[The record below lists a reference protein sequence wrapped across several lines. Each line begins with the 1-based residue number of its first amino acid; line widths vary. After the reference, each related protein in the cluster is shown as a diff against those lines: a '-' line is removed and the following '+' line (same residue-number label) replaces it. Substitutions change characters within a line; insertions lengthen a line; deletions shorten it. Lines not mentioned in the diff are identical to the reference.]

1 MALFNNFPYTDLNDI
16 NLDYTLQK
24 LESLYTRG
32 EQLYSTLT
40 TWQQATNAE
49 LEQWKAA
56 TESSLALWKTQTENS
71 IDNKIQ
77 LLTAAINT
85 AFTEL
90 RTQLEAHIAEIE
102 TTAVNAASAASD
114 SATAA
119 AGSATAAA
127 GSASDAAGSASDAA
141 DTAES
146 LSESLDQIATN
157 TSDINNLKGAI
168 SNRDAKSLIIN
179 QAVLQCFEHVAWE
192 NTDGNTYYQE
202 LEAAINET
210 GILEY
215 ISVVYTQGST
225 LIYADTPIESLRD
238 NLVVTAHFSSGNTRI
253 VTDYGL
259 YGDLIPDTSS
269 TVTVAYINKITTF
282 SVTVTKPIYSLTSDS
297 RTFQY
302 GDKITVS
309 KGNHIRLERSSHQF
323 TGGCFINFSDMSLND
338 NNIQW
343 QANTTAVNN
352 LTTSLFTLSSGDE
365 YTLSIKNLR
374 PDIADMFFGSGTSRV
389 FTNAFR
395 KANADV
401 SAFDEVSIRNGI
413 IKLTSTGTVTD
424 EMDVSCAFMYFG
436 DGAASGLSHN
446 ITVEYDLELIIN
458 GIRVI

>member
-1 MALFNNFPYTDLNDI
+1 MSNALTTLSNQITAELAQAKTDLRDEVAD
-16 NLDYTLQK
+16 L
-24 LESLYTRG
+24 
-32 EQLYSTLT
+32 
-40 TWQQATNAE
+40 
-49 LEQWKAA
+49 
-56 TESSLALWKTQTENS
+56 
-71 IDNKIQ
+71 
-77 LLTAAINT
+77 
-85 AFTEL
+85 
-90 RTQLEAHIAEIE
+90 
-102 TTAVNAASAASD
+102 ASAAAT
-114 SATAA
+114 SASNAAASQSTAA
-119 AGSATAAA
+119 QSAETAINSAAA
-127 GSASDAAGSASDAA
+127 AAQS
-141 DTAES
+141 EQNI
-146 LSESLDQIATN
+146 SESAEQIETN
-157 TSDINNLKGAI
+157 KNDIADLKSAI
-168 SNRDAKSLIIN
+168 NDRDTKNLIIN
-179 QAVLQCFEHVAWE
+179 QAVLQCFDHVAWE
-192 NTDGNTYYQE
+192 NTNGNTYYQD

-215 ISVVYTQGST
+215 ISAIYTQGST

-323 TGGCFINFSDMSLND
+323 TGGCFINFSDMSLNG

-374 PDIADMFFGSGTSRV
+374 PDIADMFFGSGESRI
-389 FTNAFR
+389 FTTDFR

-413 IKLTSTGTVTD
+413 VKLTSSGTVTD
-424 EMDVSCAFMYFG
+424 EMGVSCAFMYFG
-436 DGAASGLSHN
+436 DGTTSGLSHN

-458 GIRVI
+458 GIRVV